1 MLVISSAT
9 TASVRYW
16 QASALQSVW
25 LGNGTA
31 LLGLHGRPPGSGV
44 DAHEL
49 RDLLA
54 GRHPGGGGA
63 ITARPGQRRRQGW
76 DLVFGAPK
84 SVSLLAAA
92 GAEEGTNPVRA
103 AFREAVAATFSLLEQ
118 RGAWVYSHGRRER
131 SAGIVAGAFEHMS
144 GGAGQPHLHAHVVLA
159 NLAAREDGQWGCL
172 VGSELWRWRE
182 GLGACFQLALRAG
195 LAGAGLSLSWDI
207 GPGGLGE
214 VVGVTSEARAVASS
228 RSLATRAGAIWFG
241 IATARTNR
249 VAQGRSRGGEAARSG
264 DPRTTGPNGATAQA
278 ARELGRAS
286 SGVSLPP
293 PPPHPGAVAEAL
305 ARRQS
310 SFAEPDVFVALAEAC
325 PAGLDARQAAKW
337 ALEWCGGA
345 APGPQREGVTAARAP
360 GRAPG
365 RWTTSLAGH
374 FDRQVT
380 SAEVEGRLA
389 HLGEVTAE
397 LAWQELEALGFGGV
411 TARAGAELA
420 CSGRALEVLP
430 RAPWLAQA
438 ACLDAARAVWQAAGM
453 TVLVAS
459 PSSTS
464 EMRWRVLTSLRS
476 PEVGGPGRP
485 TRRVLVVDAA
495 DRIGPAGLARLA
507 TNAASSGTKLV
518 LVPCGTAPGHGESMA
533 ASLDELLERS
543 PLPSLTPVLPSSL
556 PAPVP
561 MFTTVS
567 LPGLAVHGAF
577 TGADAMAQTAASWL
591 ERHLSGEQA
600 LMVALG
606 PPEAE
611 ALNLAARSA
620 LRLPGVQGE
629 TAFGGRLYAPGELV
643 MALRRVGGTR
653 SGVGA
658 GTRGTVLTAAPG
670 SLEVRWRTPS
680 GPITASVGLEHARD
694 VGYGYATTVPY
705 AAKQDDRGALLL
717 LGDPVALSGRA
728 HVAAEAWLTMAGP
741 GMPAPP
747 PGAPGGRRWQ
757 TAVSEMAVGWPD
769 EEILKSVGPRP
780 LDRLRREA
788 WERQVAERALERAYE
803 EALGGRAP
811 ARRAS
816 VGGLAPDRAGLA
828 GEARRAPQA
837 PGAREPSSAGELRL
851 ASRGRGAAMAPRI

>member
-9 TASVRYW
+9 AAGVRYW

-25 LGNGTA
+25 LGSGTA
-31 LLGLHGRPPGSGV
+31 LLGLHAKPPSSGV
-44 DAHEL
+44 DAQEL

-63 ITARPGQRRRQGW
+63 ITARPGQRQRQGW

-92 GAEEGTNPVRA
+92 GDQEGTNAVRV
-103 AFREAVAATFSLLEQ
+103 AFHGAVAATFSVLEQ

-195 LAGAGLSLSWDI
+195 LAAAGLSLAWDI

-214 VVGVTSEARAVASS
+214 VAGVTSEARAAASS

-241 IATARTNR
+241 TASAGTSR
-249 VAQGRSRGGEAARSG
+249 VAQGRSRGRDAVSSANSRAA
-264 DPRTTGPNGATAQA
+264 GPDSATAQA

-286 SGVSLPP
+286 GGPGLPP

-305 ARRQS
+305 AGRRS

-337 ALEWCGGA
+337 ALEWCGGV
-345 APGPQREGVTAARAP
+345 APGPKREGVTAA
-360 GRAPG
+360 GAPG
-365 RWTTSLAGH
+365 RWTTSLASH

-389 HLGEVTAE
+389 HFGEVGPE
-397 LAWQELEALGFGGV
+397 LASQELEALGFGAGE
-411 TARAGAELA
+411 ARVAAELA
-420 CSGRALEVLP
+420 CSGRAVEVLP

-464 EMRWRVLTSLRS
+464 EMRWRALTSLRS
-476 PEVGGPGRP
+476 SPKDGGPGRP
-485 TRRVLVVDAA
+485 ARRVLVVDAA

-507 TNAASSGTKLV
+507 ANAASSGSKLV
-518 LVPCGTAPGHGESMA
+518 LVPGGTVPGYGESTA
-533 ASLDELLERS
+533 SSLDELLERS
-543 PLPSLTPVLPSSL
+543 PLSSL
-556 PAPVP
+556 MPSPPSTMATPVP
-561 MFTTVS
+561 MFATVS
-567 LPGLAVHGAF
+567 VPGLAVHGAF
-577 TGADAMAQTAASWL
+577 TGGDALAQTATSWVR
-591 ERHLSGEQA
+591 RHLSGEQA

-620 LRLPGVQGE
+620 LGLAGIQGE
-629 TAFGGRLYAPGELV
+629 TDFGGRLYAPSELV

-653 SGVGA
+653 SGVRA
-658 GTRGTVLTAAPG
+658 GTRGVVLAATPG
-670 SLEVRWRTPS
+670 SLDVEWRTPA
-680 GPITASVGLEHARD
+680 GPVTASTGLEHARD
-694 VGYGYATTVPY
+694 IGYGYATTVPY
-705 AAKQDDRGALLL
+705 ASKQDGRDALLM
-717 LGDPVALSGRA
+717 LGDPAALSGRA
-728 HVAAEAWLTMAGP
+728 LVAAEAWLTIAGP

-747 PGAPGGRRWQ
+747 PGAAGGRRWQ
-757 TAVSEMAVGWPD
+757 AAVSEMAVGWPD
-769 EEILKSVGPRP
+769 EEILRCTGPRP
-780 LDRLRREA
+780 LDRLRRGP
-788 WERQVAERALERAYE
+788 WERQVTARALERAYE
-803 EALGGRAP
+803 EALGWQVP
-811 ARRAS
+811 RRQAS
-816 VGGLAPDRAGLA
+816 VRGLAPGRTGH
-828 GEARRAPQA
+828 G
-837 PGAREPSSAGELRL
+837 GREVTV
-851 ASRGRGAAMAPRI
+851 APRI